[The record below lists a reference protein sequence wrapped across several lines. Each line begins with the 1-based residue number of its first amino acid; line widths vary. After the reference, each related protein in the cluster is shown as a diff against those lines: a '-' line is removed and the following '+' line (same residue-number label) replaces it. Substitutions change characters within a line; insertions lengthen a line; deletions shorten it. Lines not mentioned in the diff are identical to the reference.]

1 MFPTVRQ
8 HVAHTIA
15 AILDC
20 SGHFVR
26 PLSFPGFAQNCFFKM
41 LSKPAAKA
49 AVKGSAKKE
58 PAGNGSA
65 GNGSNKKIL
74 SSTASDIANWR
85 KIIFASPAFG
95 NSFESKKTNPKHK
108 EIGGHF

>member
-8 HVAHTIA
+8 HVAHNIA

-26 PLSFPGFAQNCFFKM
+26 PLSFPVFAQHCFFKM
-41 LSKPAAKA
+41 TSKPAPKA
-49 AVKGSAKKE
+49 AVKGAKKE
-58 PAGNGSA
+58 AAGNGSA
-65 GNGSNKKIL
+65 GNVSNKKI
-74 SSTASDIANWR
+74 SSGVASDISTW
-85 KIIFASPAFG
+85 KVTIFASPAFG
-95 NSFESKKTNPKHK
+95 TSFESKKTKPQHR